1 MSASISETAVAAPAL
16 TTKERANRRNAVLS
30 GFLGWT
36 FDAFD
41 FFILVMMLDVVAKD
55 FGRTRPQM
63 ALAISATL
71 WMRPVGAILFGVMA
85 DRFGRRLPLMLNII
99 FFSTVEVLSG
109 FAPNYTTFFV
119 LRLLFGI
126 GMGGEWGVG
135 ASLALESVPA
145 KWRGIFSGLLQEGYA
160 FGYMLAAGAYFLIYP
175 YFEHAHPHH
184 GWRYI
189 FFVGGLPALLSLFV
203 RAKVKDPEAWHR
215 SRTDWSGYRRVIFGS
230 WPRFLYLAL
239 LLTMMIAV
247 AHGTQ
252 DMYPTF
258 LKKELLVELKL
269 DAVKWSSLIT
279 IISMIGAV
287 IGGIVVGKIS
297 DHIGR
302 RRAMIVSVFL
312 AACLIP
318 LWVGVHSLGLVFLGA
333 FLMQFMIQGA
343 WGVVPAHIN
352 ELAPGA
358 SRGFFPGFAYQMGA
372 LFSSGISWLEASVGE
387 KFTYSQS
394 LTYSMLI
401 VMAVSAIVIW
411 LGPEDKG
418 VHFG

>member
-1 MSASISETAVAAPAL
+1 MFSNAAVPVLIAQ
-16 TTKERANRRNAVLS
+16 ERADRRNAVLS

-41 FFILVMMLDVVAKD
+41 FFILVMLLDVVAKD

-63 ALAISATL
+63 AVAISATL
-71 WMRPVGAILFGVMA
+71 WMRPVGAILFGMMA
-85 DRFGRRLPLMLNII
+85 DRFGRRLPLMLNIV
-99 FFSTVEVLSG
+99 FFSVVEVLSG
-109 FAPNYTTFFV
+109 LAPNYTTFFI

-145 KWRGIFSGLLQEGYA
+145 KWRGILSGLLQEGYA
-160 FGYMLAAGAYFLIYP
+160 FGYMLAAGAYFLVYP
-175 YFEHAHPHH
+175 YFEHAHPNH

-215 SRTDWSGYRRVIFGS
+215 SRTDWSGYRRVIFSS
-230 WPRFLYLAL
+230 WRRLVYLAAL
-239 LLTMMIAV
+239 MTMMVAI

-258 LKKELLVELKL
+258 LKKELLLELKL
-269 DAVKWSSLIT
+269 DVVKWSSLIT
-279 IISMIGAV
+279 IFSMVGAI

-302 RRAMIVSVFL
+302 RRAMIL
-312 AACLIP
+312 AVILAICLIP
-318 LWVGVHSLGLVFLGA
+318 LWVGVHSLPLVFLGA

-343 WGVVPAHIN
+343 WGVIPAHIN
-352 ELAPGA
+352 ELSPGA
-358 SRGFFPGFAYQMGA
+358 SRGFFPGFAYQTGA
-372 LFSSGISWLEASVGE
+372 LLSSGIGVLEASVGE

-401 VMAVSAIVIW
+401 VMIVGGLVIW
-411 LGPEDKG
+411 FGPEDKG

>member
-1 MSASISETAVAAPAL
+1 MSASSLNAAVAPPVL
-16 TTKERANRRNAVLS
+16 TKEERANRRNAVLS

-41 FFILVMMLDVVAKD
+41 FFILVMLLDVVAKD
-55 FGRTRPQM
+55 FHRTRPEM
-63 ALAISATL
+63 ALALSATL
-71 WMRPVGAILFGVMA
+71 WMRPVGALLFGMMA
-85 DRFGRRLPLMLNII
+85 DRFGRRLPLMLNIV
-99 FFSTVEVLSG
+99 FFSVVEVASG
-109 FAPNYTTFFV
+109 LAPNYTTFFI

-145 KWRGIFSGLLQEGYA
+145 KWRGILSGLLQEGYA

-175 YFEHAHPHH
+175 YFEHAHPGH

-215 SRTDWSGYRRVIFGS
+215 SRTDWSGYGRAIFGS
-230 WPRFLYLAL
+230 WRRFIYLAV
-239 LLTMMIAV
+239 LLTMMVAI

-258 LKKELLVELKL
+258 LKKELLPELKL
-269 DAVKWSSLIT
+269 DPVKWSSLIT
-279 IISMIGAV
+279 IFSMVGAI
-287 IGGIVVGKIS
+287 IGGIIVGKIS

-302 RRAMIVSVFL
+302 RYAMALGVVL
-312 AACLIP
+312 ALCMIP
-318 LWVGVHSLGLVFLGA
+318 LWVKVHSLPLVFVGA

-352 ELAPGA
+352 ELSPRA
-358 SRGFFPGFAYQMGA
+358 SRGFFPGFAYQIGA
-372 LFSSGISWLEASVGE
+372 LCSAGISWLEATVGE
-387 KFTYSQS
+387 KFTYSKS
-394 LTYSMLI
+394 LTYSMLVVMI
-401 VMAVSAIVIW
+401 VGGLVI
-411 LGPEDKG
+411 LAGPEDKG

>member
-1 MSASISETAVAAPAL
+1 MFSNAAVPVLIAQ
-16 TTKERANRRNAVLS
+16 ERADRRNAVLS

-41 FFILVMMLDVVAKD
+41 FFILVMLLDVVAKD

-63 ALAISATL
+63 AVAISATL
-71 WMRPVGAILFGVMA
+71 WMRPVGAILFGMMA
-85 DRFGRRLPLMLNII
+85 DRFGRRLPLMLNIV
-99 FFSTVEVLSG
+99 FFSVVEVLSG
-109 FAPNYTTFFV
+109 LAPNYTTFFI

-145 KWRGIFSGLLQEGYA
+145 KWRGILSGLLQEGYA
-160 FGYMLAAGAYFLIYP
+160 FGYMLAAGAYFLVYP
-175 YFEHAHPHH
+175 YFEQAHPNH

-215 SRTDWSGYRRVIFGS
+215 SRTDWSGYRRVIFSS
-230 WPRFLYLAL
+230 WRRLVYLAAL
-239 LLTMMIAV
+239 MTMMVAI

-258 LKKELLVELKL
+258 LKKELLLELKL
-269 DAVKWSSLIT
+269 DVVKWSSLIT
-279 IISMIGAV
+279 IFSMVGAI

-302 RRAMIVSVFL
+302 RRAMIL
-312 AACLIP
+312 AVILAICLIP
-318 LWVGVHSLGLVFLGA
+318 LWVGVHSLPLVFLGA

-343 WGVVPAHIN
+343 WGVIPAHIN
-352 ELAPGA
+352 ELSPGA
-358 SRGFFPGFAYQMGA
+358 SRGFFPGFAYQTGA
-372 LFSSGISWLEASVGE
+372 LLSSGIGVLEASVGE

-401 VMAVSAIVIW
+401 VMIVGGLVIW
-411 LGPEDKG
+411 FGPEDKG